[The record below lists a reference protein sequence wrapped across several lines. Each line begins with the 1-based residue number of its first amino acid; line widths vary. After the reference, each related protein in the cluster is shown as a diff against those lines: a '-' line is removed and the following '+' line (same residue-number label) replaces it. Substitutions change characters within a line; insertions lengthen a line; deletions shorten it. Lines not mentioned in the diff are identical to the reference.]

1 MSDSSYKAAAPGSH
15 ADAQLPYP
23 PPKVRWFAVFVLA
36 FLYWMSMLDKFIIS
50 LLVEPIKAD
59 LGLTDVQ
66 FGLLQGMAFIVSYT
80 IFGFIFGALADKKDR
95 RKLIF
100 VGVIC
105 WSLASAACGLAQ
117 NFWHMLIARMGL
129 GAGESSLNPCGTSM
143 IGDLFPRDKL
153 TSAMAVYSVGATLGS
168 GTALILGGLIIY
180 WVTSLGD
187 IVLPVVGYVAPWQ
200 AVFFIVGLP
209 GLILAFVIFS
219 FPEPV
224 RRDRIKLVEGQQI
237 KGGVY
242 GELFSYMKS
251 RRRFFL
257 CHHGGFLLCGII
269 VSGCMAWY
277 PVHMIRS
284 FGWSEARVG
293 FTLGSVIMAAGIVG
307 KLASG
312 WFVDLMYRRGY
323 RDAQLRWYSCS
334 LFVAT
339 PIGILATT
347 NSNPWVFLVLIGC
360 FIVLNTSLIACAKA
374 ALILVTPNQLRGSS
388 SAIFTTAIG
397 MVGSSAGAVLIPLA
411 AEYVF
416 DGESSIGLGMALVIG
431 IAGPLGAT
439 ALAFGLKPMREALAV
454 IEHNSAA
461 PITPVATQA

>member
-1 MSDSSYKAAAPGSH
+1 MDGPALVSNDNKTAVGVM
-15 ADAQLPYP
+15 PYP
-23 PPKVRWFAVFVLA
+23 PPAVRWFAVFVLA

-59 LGLTDVQ
+59 LQLTDVQ

-80 IFGFIFGALADKKDR
+80 LFGFIFGALADHHDR

-100 VGVIC
+100 IGVTC
-105 WSLASAACGLAQ
+105 WSLASAACGFAQ
-117 NFWHMLIARMGL
+117 NFWHLLIARVGL

-153 TSAMAVYSVGATLGS
+153 TSAMAVYAVGATLGS
-168 GTALILGGLIIY
+168 GTALVLGGLLIH
-180 WVTSLGD
+180 WVTGLGR
-187 IVLPVVGYVAPWQ
+187 IVLPVVGYIAPWQ

-209 GLILAFVIFS
+209 GLLLAFLVFS

-224 RRDRIKLVEGQQI
+224 RRDRVSLKETAKVR
-237 KGGVY
+237 GGAY
-242 GELFSYMKS
+242 GELFSYMAS

-257 CHHGGFLLCGII
+257 CHHGGFLLCSII

-277 PVHMIRS
+277 PVHMIRA

-293 FTLGSVIMAAGIVG
+293 MTLGTVIMAAGAIG

-312 WFVDLMYRRGY
+312 CVVDFLYRRGY
-323 RDAQLRWYSCS
+323 RDAQLRWYAYS
-334 LFVAT
+334 LYVGT
-339 PIGILATT
+339 PIGIVATL
-347 NSNPWVFLVLIGC
+347 SDNPWVFLVLIGF

-388 SAIFTTAIG
+388 SAVFTTAIG

-411 AEYVF
+411 SEHVF
-416 DGESSIGLGMALVIG
+416 SGESSIGLGMALVIG
-431 IAGPLGAT
+431 VAGPLGAT
-439 ALAFGLKPMREALAV
+439 ALMLGLKPMREALAV
-454 IEHNSAA
+454 IEGGGRG
-461 PITPVATQA
+461 